1 MIDTM
6 PNLILDRKLDPNHSH
21 QNHKEHDTYIYILMA
36 VAISFSI
43 FSISVFLLWFPL
55 NFSFGKLC
63 FSDLA
68 DRFHFFVILLVWE
81 YFSAKFLC
89 QYKLCSYHRQRSK
102 KDLTLSMTLEKSSTM
117 CFFEALIWTDEQLVD
132 FVFLRSFLEAQAFLE
147 A

>member
-6 PNLILDRKLDPNHSH
+6 PSLILDRKLDPNHSH
-21 QNHKEHDTYIYILMA
+21 QNHKEHDTYICIPMA
-36 VAISFSI
+36 AATGFSI
-43 FSISVFLLWFPL
+43 FSISVFLLWFLL

-68 DRFHFFVILLVWE
+68 DLFQIFVMLVVWV

-102 KDLTLSMTLEKSSTM
+102 KDLTSSMTLERSSAM
-117 CFFEALIWTDEQLVD
+117 CFFEAWIRTDE
-132 FVFLRSFLEAQAFLE
+132 
-147 A
+147 